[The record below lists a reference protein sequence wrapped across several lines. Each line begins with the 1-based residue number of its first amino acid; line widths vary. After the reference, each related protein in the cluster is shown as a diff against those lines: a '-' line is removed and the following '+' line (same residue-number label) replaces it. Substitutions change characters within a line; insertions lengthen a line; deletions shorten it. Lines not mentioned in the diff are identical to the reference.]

1 MASKVMS
8 PVRTFAPR
16 HHSWFRQRQR
26 RWSRQPAMKP
36 TGQNFA
42 SIRDQSRR
50 NHCPTMLPNRRRFP
64 KRKLPRRR
72 SWTSAPSRGLS
83 RRQIVMKAIQV
94 FYEGRVQGV
103 GFRYSVRQIAKGFN
117 VTGWVRNLANGR
129 VELQVSGEAEEVN
142 AFLEAIRQSDLG
154 SLIKKESEHML
165 ATPPD
170 SRGFEIRT

>member
-1 MASKVMS
+1 
-8 PVRTFAPR
+8 
-16 HHSWFRQRQR
+16 
-26 RWSRQPAMKP
+26 MK
-36 TGQNFA
+36 N
-42 SIRDQSRR
+42 
-50 NHCPTMLPNRRRFP
+50 
-64 KRKLPRRR
+64 
-72 SWTSAPSRGLS
+72 
-83 RRQIVMKAIQV
+83 VQV

-117 VTGWVRNLANGR
+117 VTGSVRHLANGR

-170 SRGFEIRT
+170 SRGFEIQIWQSPLFASSTSAKYSPRHFDG